1 MSLKSNKY
9 KPAFTM
15 VEVLV
20 ALAISALLLA
30 AVAFAFNASAVNY
43 EENKNIST
51 TLNTGRQAML
61 RMTTELRCATAVNP
75 ATPSNKCT
83 FINSNGQ
90 DITYNYQ
97 SSEKKLYLTT
107 TDGVF
112 IRNSLLCENVND
124 MNFTL
129 QTATKDG
136 LTYVKAVLISM
147 TLQSE
152 DFEQKISS
160 AAVIRKN
167 LE

>member
-1 MSLKSNKY
+1 MLPKSNKY

-20 ALAISALLLA
+20 ALAISAVLLA
-30 AVAFAFNASAVNY
+30 AIAFAFNASAVNY
-43 EENKNIST
+43 EDNKNISF

-75 ATPSNKCT
+75 ATPSNQCT

-90 DITYNYQ
+90 DITYSYQ
-97 SSEKKLYLTT
+97 SSDKKLYLIT
-107 TDGVF
+107 TDGMSN
-112 IRNSLLCENVND
+112 ISSLLCENVND

-147 TLQSE
+147 TLQSD
-152 DFEQKISS
+152 DFEHTISS
-160 AAVIRKN
+160 AVVIRKN